1 MNKYLMLVMLL
12 FSATA
17 SAEKTDIL
25 KIYEHFTLASASA
38 GKCIKPEKEELTSFL
53 ANYQMVSVS
62 ALTELKKRKPDLSD
76 EQASKILKAG
86 GVKLTKAVYGVIDK
100 EGCESPKIQ
109 DLLKRFHMQAAWKP

>member
-1 MNKYLMLVMLL
+1 MNKYLMLLMLL

-17 SAEKTDIL
+17 IAEKTDIL
-25 KIYEHFTLASASA
+25 KIYEHFTLASAAA

-53 ANYQMVSVS
+53 ANYQMVSIT
-62 ALTELKKRKPDLSD
+62 ALTELKKRKPELSD

>member
-12 FSATA
+12 FTATA

-25 KIYEHFTLASASA
+25 KIYEHFTLASAAA

-53 ANYQMVSVS
+53 ANYQMVSDS

-76 EQASKILKAG
+76 EQASKILKDG

-100 EGCESPKIQ
+100 EGCERPKIQ